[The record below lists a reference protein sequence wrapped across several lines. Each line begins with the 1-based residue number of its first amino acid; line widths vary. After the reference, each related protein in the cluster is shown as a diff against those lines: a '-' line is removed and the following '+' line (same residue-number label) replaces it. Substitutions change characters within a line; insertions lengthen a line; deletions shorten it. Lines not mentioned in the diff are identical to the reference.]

1 MNRSN
6 ELSAQEAAFTFQQQI
21 IQQMQQQQQQ
31 HQQQMM
37 QQQGQGGTPG
47 GQGNPNGPM
56 RQGNNNG
63 NSDPL
68 GRESHDKG
76 DNSRSLYDPMGTPAA
91 QRAQK
96 ILEELR
102 RRLSDPSRPQEEI
115 DYLERL
121 LKRY

>member
-1 MNRSN
+1 MA
-6 ELSAQEAAFTFQQQI
+6 E
-21 IQQMQQQQQQ
+21 QM
-31 HQQQMM
+31 QQMM